1 MYKTE
6 VRCPVLHDLGQKLQD
21 VLMHENLVYKALP
34 SLTAHSLQS
43 VHPWGNLWK
52 KHVSK
57 EMGNLQWILSGKA
70 AAEISSFSGNCEL
83 SDQLP
88 Q

>member
-43 VHPWGNLWK
+43 ASLGKSVEEASLQRNGEPSVDSQWKSSSRNLPRL
-52 KHVSK
+52 
-57 EMGNLQWILSGKA
+57 NQW
-70 AAEISSFSGNCEL
+70 
-83 SDQLP
+83 Q
-88 Q
+88 